1 MAVKPGVPG
10 GGECTA
16 RLQGHPPAACCC
28 FCASSQSSEKKG
40 NEQAPASSLI
50 SWPKTSCFALGF
62 LSQKQHV
69 STAGQSKIVVAS
81 GLGEA
86 PKMRNRVGSVE
97 KCKQVGR

>member
-1 MAVKPGVPG
+1 MCLVVANALHVCKDTRPPLVVASVRRVTVV
-10 GGECTA
+10 GEE
-16 RLQGHPPAACCC
+16 GD
-28 FCASSQSSEKKG
+28 
-40 NEQAPASSLI
+40 EQAPASSLI

-62 LSQKQHV
+62 LSQKRHV

-81 GLGEA
+81 GSGEA